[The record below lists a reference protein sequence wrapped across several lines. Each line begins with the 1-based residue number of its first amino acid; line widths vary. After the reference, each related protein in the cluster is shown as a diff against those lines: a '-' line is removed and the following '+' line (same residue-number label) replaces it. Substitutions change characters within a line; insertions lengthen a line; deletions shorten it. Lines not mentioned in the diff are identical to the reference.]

1 MIELVLGGA
10 RSGKSAYAEKMA
22 KASGLQLC
30 YIATAIA
37 GDTEMQ
43 TRIIHHQTQRSGHWT
58 TIEEPISLAKTLQEY
73 ASAETCI
80 LVDCLTLWLSNNLLS
95 EDHHLWEQEKHALLD
110 LLPSL
115 PGQVIMVS
123 NEVGMGIVPLG
134 EINRCFIDEVGWLH
148 QSIAQFADKV
158 TLVTAG
164 LPLSLK

>member
-10 RSGKSAYAEKMA
+10 RSGKSAYAEKIA

-30 YIATAIA
+30 YVATAAA
-37 GDTEMQ
+37 GDAEMQ
-43 TRIIHHQTQRSGHWT
+43 ARIIHHQAQRSESWL
-58 TIEEPISLAKTLQEY
+58 TIEEPISLARTLQEN

-80 LVDCLTLWLSNNLLS
+80 LVDCLTLWLSNNLLI
-95 EDHHLWEQEKHALLD
+95 EDLHVWEREKNALLD
-110 LLPSL
+110 LLPDL
-115 PGQVIMVS
+115 PGKIIMVS

-134 EINRCFIDEVGWLH
+134 EINRRFIDEAGWLH

-164 LPLSLK
+164 LPLQLK